1 LKFTATNTNP
11 VRLIAIFGIVIS
23 LAWMNNVWI
32 NSAYGQ
38 NAFPQFPAVPSTN
51 NTSGAEVTTKQP
63 PPQPTQTPSLAAAP
77 SSSSP
82 AGGAAS
88 KLSSSSSSSIEHGV
102 RIISPTRDQQVP
114 AGAILTISGISKDNG
129 TSDCHVNVNVNHVRP
144 YQNTSATGPGGPNDY
159 SNWTFSLT
167 PKYTV
172 IKQGL
177 NEITA
182 KFFCNPN
189 SDTASF
195 YSMNVT
201 GIPPAAGV
209 QGSGV
214 GGENKI
220 TLPTLTTNSSN
231 TTATVTNQTR
241 TMVNK

>member
-1 LKFTATNTNP
+1 LKFTATYTNP
-11 VRLIAIFGIVIS
+11 VRLIAVFGIVIS
-23 LAWMNNVWI
+23 LVWMNNVWI

-38 NAFPQFPAVPSTN
+38 NVFPQFPAMPSSN
-51 NTSGAEVTTKQP
+51 NTSGAEVTTKQQSP
-63 PPQPTQTPSLAAAP
+63 TTQTPSLAAPP
-77 SSSSP
+77 SSSST

-102 RIISPTRDQQVP
+102 RIISPTRNQQVP
-114 AGAILTISGISKDNG
+114 AGAILTISGISKDNA
-129 TSDCHVNVNVNHVRP
+129 TSDCNVNVNVNHVRP
-144 YQNTSATGPGGPNDY
+144 YQNTSATGPAVPNDY

-189 SDTASF
+189 SDRASF

-220 TLPTLTTNSSN
+220 TLPTSTTNSSN

-241 TMVNK
+241 TKVNK